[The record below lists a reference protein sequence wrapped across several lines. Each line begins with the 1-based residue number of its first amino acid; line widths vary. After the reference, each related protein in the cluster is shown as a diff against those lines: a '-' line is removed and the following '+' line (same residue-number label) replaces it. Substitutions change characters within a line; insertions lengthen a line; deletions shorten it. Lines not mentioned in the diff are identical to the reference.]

1 MVLEIAVHLHH
12 QYLVLFGPEAAVCHC
27 QTSKL
32 RVIVWVVLRAQADD
46 CVVDAVLVVEIS
58 LLHETELSRIGPD
71 RAEFTESGMNLHE
84 TIFWGSQNDASL
96 TRRHRKL
103 MY

>member
-1 MVLEIAVHLHH
+1 M
-12 QYLVLFGPEAAVCHC
+12 
-27 QTSKL
+27 T
-32 RVIVWVVLRAQADD
+32 
-46 CVVDAVLVVEIS
+46 
-58 LLHETELSRIGPD
+58 
-71 RAEFTESGMNLHE
+71 LHE